1 MGNFFKIYQY
11 VVVIFEVKPKKNLGG
26 IMSGFK
32 KLGEKIKYYREKRG
46 FSQKEL
52 AKRTFMTVSKLN
64 EIENGTI
71 VYQFWTLQKIAKA
84 LDVDLPELLNFE

>member
-1 MGNFFKIYQY
+1 MGNFFNIYQY
-11 VVVIFEVKPKKNLGG
+11 VVVIFYVKPKKYGG

-46 FSQKEL
+46 LSQKEL

>member
-1 MGNFFKIYQY
+1 
-11 VVVIFEVKPKKNLGG
+11 
-26 IMSGFK
+26 MSGFK

-52 AKRTFMTVSKLN
+52 AKRSFMTVSKLN

-71 VYQFWTLQKIAKA
+71 VYQFWTL
-84 LDVDLPELLNFE
+84 

>member
-1 MGNFFKIYQY
+1 
-11 VVVIFEVKPKKNLGG
+11 
-26 IMSGFK
+26 MSGFK

-46 FSQKEL
+46 LSQKEL

-84 LDVDLPELLNFE
+84 FDVDLTELLKFE

>member
-1 MGNFFKIYQY
+1 
-11 VVVIFEVKPKKNLGG
+11 
-26 IMSGFK
+26 MSGFK

-46 FSQKEL
+46 LSQKEL

-71 VYQFWTLQKIAKA
+71 VYQFWPLQKIAKA

>member
-1 MGNFFKIYQY
+1 
-11 VVVIFEVKPKKNLGG
+11 
-26 IMSGFK
+26 MSGFK

-46 FSQKEL
+46 LSQKEL

-71 VYQFWTLQKIAKA
+71 VHQFWTLQKIAKA
-84 LDVDLPELLNFE
+84 LDIDLPELLNFE

>member
-1 MGNFFKIYQY
+1 
-11 VVVIFEVKPKKNLGG
+11 
-26 IMSGFK
+26 MSGFK

-46 FSQKEL
+46 LSQKEL

-64 EIENGTI
+64 EIENGAI

>member
-1 MGNFFKIYQY
+1 MGNFFNIYQY
-11 VVVIFEVKPKKNLGG
+11 VVVIFYVSRKNLGG
-26 IMSGFK
+26 VTSGFK

-46 FSQKEL
+46 LSQKEL

>member
-1 MGNFFKIYQY
+1 
-11 VVVIFEVKPKKNLGG
+11 
-26 IMSGFK
+26 MSGFK

-46 FSQKEL
+46 LSQKEL
-52 AKRTFMTVSKLN
+52 ATRTFMTVSKLN

>member
-1 MGNFFKIYQY
+1 
-11 VVVIFEVKPKKNLGG
+11 
-26 IMSGFK
+26 MSGFK

-46 FSQKEL
+46 LSQKEL
-52 AKRTFMTVSKLN
+52 AKRTFMTVFKLN

>member
-1 MGNFFKIYQY
+1 MGNFFNIYQY
-11 VVVIFEVKPKKNLGG
+11 VVVIFYVSRKNLGG

-46 FSQKEL
+46 LSQKEL